1 MVERAVADV
10 RIFSDP
16 TFLASTKSSIK
27 KILDDERGIS
37 GMPKGSSNQSY
48 LIIATY
54 EANPKT
60 QETRWHE

>member
-37 GMPKGSSNQSY
+37 GMPKGPSYQSY
-48 LIIATY
+48 SIISMR
-54 EANPKT
+54 
-60 QETRWHE
+60 QI

>member
-27 KILDDERGIS
+27 KILDDERGGIP
-37 GMPKGSSNQSY
+37 GMPKGSSHQSY
-48 LIIATY
+48 FIIS
-54 EANPKT
+54 
-60 QETRWHE
+60 